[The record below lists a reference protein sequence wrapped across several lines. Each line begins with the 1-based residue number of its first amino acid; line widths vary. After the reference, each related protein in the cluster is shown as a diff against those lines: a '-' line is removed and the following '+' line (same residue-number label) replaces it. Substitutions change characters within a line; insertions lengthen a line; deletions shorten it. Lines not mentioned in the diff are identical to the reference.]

1 MSVKLHRQAEQLMGE
16 ADLLEIAGK
25 PVEARDR
32 WLEAARVE
40 AQVFSL
46 IPEERRRTRGIIAV
60 STVVLF
66 RRAGALD
73 EAIKTASEYLA
84 GANLP
89 KAWQRELQALLDEVR
104 AERQAV
110 TNGRAHESEQRDVSF
125 RSTNAGE

>member
-25 PVEARDR
+25 PDEARDR

-73 EAIKTASEYLA
+73 EAIRAASEYLLS
-84 GANLP
+84 GNLP
-89 KAWQRELQALLDEVR
+89 EAWQAELETLLDEVR
-104 AERQAV
+104 AQSQA
-110 TNGRAHESEQRDVSF
+110 TSNGRAVKSDQLDASVL
-125 RSTNAGE
+125 